1 MKRFVLTM
9 IVACMAGS
17 LAMAQKE
24 CKVLSQEVGSIK
36 FEVDENLPKVETEE
50 KSFYEKS
57 TDALA
62 RTLVNSSLPS
72 GYKPEILAYSFAG
85 EKMAYAREDVFFYAL
100 VKAYAEHRPFVLSP
114 DMVWQLI
121 GFKFSEY
128 VNNHAEEMRSLL
140 VPHEGVKD
148 LKIMT
153 EEDILGD
160 KNADWSDLFDKFS
173 AEIAKNTKGDI
184 AQLMT
189 SDFSTTGQ
197 TERIASQIT
206 LMESLKSYFHYIAGR
221 LACGIPYIILKGTP
235 ADWRKVAEKVQ
246 GLEAYNMGWWTKDLK
261 PIIAEFVKTAEG
273 HPDKTFWKNIVME
286 DRPDRL
292 RGGGCSNEKPTDLDG
307 WMVKLFPD
315 MKKGVMRKTVPQSQM
330 QGVELSE
337 VKFKYQLIDPITM
350 KVLEE
355 TDIALY
361 AGFVGVTVDEA
372 TGAIEPKI
380 GWIARKVDEEAET
393 LARFKNP
400 SFSMSLADGSG
411 TKIKT
416 VPDVLKKENHYQRL
430 HFVFEDKVDVPEW
443 MDDIEIDDF
452 TIEGFMTD
460 AEYAQLQKRFP
471 KANVK
476 RLLHNTTTRRD
487 LAPGQYAYR
496 LDSIVSTSSSG
507 STVFRLA
514 YDEQGRISEV
524 IRHFSYDL
532 NPYKSI
538 YHYDERGFCVR
549 EDQYEMTYGKDV
561 LTMVREDTYTDEGR
575 LLKKESKWYGEDGKL
590 FRINTVRNTYDQRGN
605 LVEQID
611 EYKMQRSE
619 SVSKSKITYA
629 YNALNQRIEQVAY
642 GYKTQED
649 EFFPNI
655 TDKMEYDKQG
665 RISHSTAIETTGIGE
680 DYKIETYMEYTEQ
693 NGQVVREQCKS
704 NSSRDE
710 NWTVEVINRAYDTYG
725 NLVREDREKNDTYS
739 GSTNYYYDLAT
750 KAENVQ
756 GVGWYD
762 KPGMSLLNWG
772 LLCDACNSKYRVT
785 RINRVNA
792 SGDFEGL
799 SGTNTSGSDVRF
811 YYTSLP

>member
-1 MKRFVLTM
+1 MKKTIIIQLLLSV
-9 IVACMAGS
+9 S
-17 LAMAQKE
+17 LVAMAQKE

-121 GFKFSEY
+121 GFNFSEY

-153 EEDILGD
+153 EEDILGE

-246 GLEAYNMGWWTKDLK
+246 GLEAYNMGWWTKELK

-416 VPDVLKKENHYQRL
+416 VPEVLKKENHYQRL

-452 TIEGFMTD
+452 TIEGYMTD
-460 AEYAQLQKRFP
+460 AEQAQLKKRFP

-605 LVEQID
+605 LVEQMD

-619 SVSKSKITYA
+619 SVSKSKTTYA

-655 TDKMEYDKQG
+655 TAKMEYDKQG
-665 RISHSTAIETTGIGE
+665 RISHSTAIETPGFGE

-693 NGQVVREQCKS
+693 NGRVVREQRKS

-725 NLVREDREKNDTYS
+725 NLVREDHEDGNQYK

-750 KAENVQ
+750 KAENVMGPEQ
-756 GVGWYD
+756 GS
-762 KPGMSLLNWG
+762 KPGMELLKN
-772 LLCDACNSKYRVT
+772 AESYKYRIV
-785 RINRVNA
+785 RITGVNA

-811 YYTSLP
+811 YYTEIK

>member
-1 MKRFVLTM
+1 MKRTIFIM
-9 IVACMAGS
+9 MVACMAGS

-85 EKMAYAREDVFFYAL
+85 EKMAYAREDVFFYSL
-100 VKAYAEHRPFVLSP
+100 VRAYAEHRPFVLSP
-114 DMVWQLI
+114 DMIWQLI
-121 GFKFSEY
+121 GFEFSEY
-128 VNNHAEEMRSLL
+128 VNNHSEEMRSLL
-140 VPHEGVKD
+140 VAHEGVND

-153 EEDILGD
+153 EEDILDD
-160 KNADWSDLFDKFS
+160 KNANWSDLFDKFS
-173 AEIAKNTKGDI
+173 AAIAENTKGDI

-189 SDFSTTGQ
+189 SDFSTTGSA
-197 TERIASQIT
+197 ERIASQIT

-221 LACGIPYIILKGTP
+221 LSCGIPYITLKGTP
-235 ADWRKVAEKVQ
+235 DDWRKVAEKVQ
-246 GLEAYNMGWWTKDLK
+246 GLERYNMGWWTKELK
-261 PIIAEFVKTAEG
+261 PIIAELVKTAEG
-273 HPDKTFWKNIVME
+273 KPSSKFWKDIVMQ

-292 RGGGCSNEKPTDLDG
+292 RGGGCSMEKPTDLDG

-315 MKKGVMRKTVPQSQM
+315 MKNGKMRATIPQSQM
-330 QGVELSE
+330 QGVELSK
-337 VKFKYQLIDPITM
+337 VPFKYQLIDRETM
-350 KVLEE
+350 QVIEE
-355 TDIALY
+355 TDIMLY
-361 AGFVGVTVDEA
+361 AGFVGIIIDEA
-372 TGAIEPKI
+372 TGALEPKI
-380 GWIARKVDEEAET
+380 GWIARKIDEDAET
-393 LARFKNP
+393 LARFK
-400 SFSMSLADGSG
+400 SSSISLNGSG
-411 TKIKT
+411 NKIKT
-416 VPDVLKKENHYQRL
+416 VPEVLKRESHYQRL
-430 HFVFEDKVDVPEW
+430 QLTFEDKVVIPEW
-443 MDDIEIDDF
+443 MDSIQIDDF
-452 TIEGFMTD
+452 TIEGYMTD
-460 AEYAQLQKRFP
+460 AEQAQLKKRFP

-514 YDEQGRISEV
+514 YDEQGRISEM
-524 IRHFSYDL
+524 IRHYSYDSS
-532 NPYKSI
+532 PQKSI
-538 YHYDERGFCVR
+538 YLYDERGFCVR
-549 EDQYEMTYGKDV
+549 EDQYEMTDSKDV

-575 LLKKESKWYGEDGKL
+575 MLKRESKWYGEDGKL

-605 LVEQID
+605 LVEQMD

-629 YNALNQRIEQVAY
+629 YNALNQRIEEVAY

-693 NGQVVREQCKS
+693 NGQVVREQRKS

-762 KPGMSLLNWG
+762 KPGMSLLSWG

-811 YYTSLP
+811 YYTEIK